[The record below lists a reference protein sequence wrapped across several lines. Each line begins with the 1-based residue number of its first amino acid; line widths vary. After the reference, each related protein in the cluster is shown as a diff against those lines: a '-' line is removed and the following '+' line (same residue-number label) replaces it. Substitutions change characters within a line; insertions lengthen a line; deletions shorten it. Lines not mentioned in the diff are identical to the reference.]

1 MLDNIQI
8 MGKVTLKE
16 LRQITGLNQQE
27 FAEKIEIPFTT
38 YRRYEKKPSI
48 MEVGR
53 LFRMCEILGISV
65 ANIKIS

>member
-16 LRQITGLNQQE
+16 LRQLTGLNQE
-27 FAEKIEIPFTT
+27 DFAKKVDIPFTT
-38 YRRYEKKPSI
+38 YRRYEKNPSS

-53 LFRMCEILGISV
+53 LFKMCEILNVSV
-65 ANIKIS
+65 ANIKL